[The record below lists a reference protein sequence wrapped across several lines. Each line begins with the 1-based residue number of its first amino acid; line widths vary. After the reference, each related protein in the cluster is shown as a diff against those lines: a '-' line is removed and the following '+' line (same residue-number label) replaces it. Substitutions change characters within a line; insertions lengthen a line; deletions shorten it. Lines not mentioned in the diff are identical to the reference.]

1 MSDAAGEGGRLL
13 DAGRFAEAL
22 PLLREAHERS
32 PGRGS
37 GHRLGYCYLALG
49 DLESAERVLRAE
61 VDAHP
66 DLVDARNALG
76 VALINQGRGEDALAV
91 FLEAARLA
99 PQSAEA
105 NNNAGNVLSDLGR
118 TEEAIPYLEKAI
130 AAQPDLADAHHN
142 LGMIYQSLKRH
153 EAAAASLERAL
164 ALAPEASYT
173 LSYLVG
179 SELALCRWER
189 IEPRIAA
196 LREQVRSRGIPA
208 APFIYVAVSP
218 SPEEQRRCAELHVRE
233 RFPAAPAPMAQ
244 AARYSHERI
253 RVAYLSADFHEH
265 ATAQLAAGL
274 FERHD
279 RDKFE
284 VFGVSYGADDGSP
297 MRRRLAAAFDR
308 FIDVRREG
316 DAAVAAMLRNWEIDI
331 AVDLKGHTT
340 DARFGIL
347 AHRPAPV
354 QASWLGFPGTSGA
367 PFIDYVIA
375 DRVVLPAAE
384 QRFYSEKVVTL
395 PDCYQVNDSTRRVGT
410 GMTRAVAGLPARDFV
425 FCCFNNTYKIT
436 PEMFG
441 LWMRLLQF
449 GPGSM
454 LWLLEDS
461 PAASANLR
469 RAAQARGVAPERIVF
484 APRMAN
490 AEHLARHRLA
500 DLFLDTLPYNA
511 HTTGS
516 DALWAGLPLLTCAG
530 SSFAGRVAESL
541 LRAVGLPELVT
552 RSLTEYEALALKL
565 AQAPALA
572 AELRTKLER
581 NRTTAPLFDTD
592 RFRRHLEA
600 AYTAMWQRAQRS
612 EAPAGFSVEP

>member
-1 MSDAAGEGGRLL
+1 MSDAAEQGGKLL

-32 PGRGS
+32 PRRGS

-49 DLESAERVLRAE
+49 DLENAERVLRAE
-61 VDAHP
+61 VEAHP

-76 VALINQGRGEDALAV
+76 VSLINQGRGEDALAV

-99 PQSAEA
+99 PHSAEA

-153 EAAAASLERAL
+153 EQAAASLERAL

-196 LREQVRSRGIPA
+196 LREQVRGRGIAA
-208 APFIYVAVSP
+208 APFIFVAVSP

-233 RFPAAPAPMAQ
+233 RFPATPAPTAQ
-244 AARYSHERI
+244 GARTAHERI

-340 DARFGIL
+340 DARPGIL

-375 DRVVLPAAE
+375 DRVVLPADE
-384 QRFYSEKVVTL
+384 QRFYSEKVVYL
-395 PDCYQVNDSTRRVGT
+395 PDSYQVNDSTRRVGT
-410 GMTRAVAGLPARDFV
+410 GMTRAAAGLPAREFV
-425 FCCFNNTYKIT
+425 FCCFNNSYKIA

-449 GPGSM
+449 SPGSV

-469 RAAQARGVAPERIVF
+469 RAAQARGVAPDRVVF

-581 NRTTAPLFDTD
+581 NRAAAPLFDTD

-600 AYTAMWQRAQRS
+600 AYTTMAQRAQRG
-612 EAPAGFSVEP
+612 EPPAGFSVEP